1 MTVQPRET
9 LKQTPDHHSSLGRR
23 RRGQFE
29 TVCGLIICG
38 AAVVAPC
45 GPHGLRPY
53 RHGSPYTRGP
63 TLGSC
68 APGACA

>member
-1 MTVQPRET
+1 VTVQPRET

-23 RRGQFE
+23 RCGQFE
-29 TVCGLIICG
+29 TVCGLIICV

-45 GPHGLRPY
+45 GPHGLRPC
-53 RHGSPYTRGP
+53 RHGSPTTRQQ
-63 TLGSC
+63 TLGSY